1 MNLKQTKLI
10 VGLGNIGREY
20 QDTRHNAG
28 FWCVDYLAEK
38 LGISLREDKKFL
50 GSVGRGMLQGNEVLL
65 LEPST
70 LMNLSGKSVASA
82 AAFFKIKPS
91 DILVIHDDL
100 DLLPGQKKF
109 KCGGGNAGHNGLK
122 SICQCLG
129 TPDFYR
135 LRLGIGH
142 PRTLN
147 LPMAVADF
155 VLARPSG
162 EDFNKI
168 RDNILSSYEGIEL
181 WAGDELE
188 KAKRAFGKQ

>member
-38 LGISLREDKKFL
+38 LGISLREDKKFS
-50 GSVGRGMLQGNEVLL
+50 GSVGRGMLLGNEVLL

-100 DLLPGQKKF
+100 DLLPGQKNS
-109 KCGGGNAGHNGLK
+109 NAEAAT
-122 SICQCLG
+122 QD
-129 TPDFYR
+129 TTV
-135 LRLGIGH
+135 LRASASVSA
-142 PRTLN
+142 PRTST
-147 LPMAVADF
+147 A
-155 VLARPSG
+155 
-162 EDFNKI
+162 
-168 RDNILSSYEGIEL
+168 
-181 WAGDELE
+181 
-188 KAKRAFGKQ
+188 